1 MTERLLETGL
11 FLLAAILIYGFRDR
25 ILARLSRFDS
35 ANTQR
40 IVNEQRDRTDSLAH
54 FRHTLSRAEEQVE
67 AVSELTVPDART
79 GTPVTRYVFEGE
91 QFATRNE
98 AERVRAEK
106 IRALARSFYMELPV
120 ALAERKSDG
129 KLR

>member
-11 FLLAAILIYGFRDR
+11 FLLAAILVYGFRDR
-25 ILARLSRFDS
+25 ILARLSRFD
-35 ANTQR
+35 ATNRER

-67 AVSELTVPDART
+67 DVSEITLPDTRT
-79 GTPVTRYVFEGE
+79 GTPATRYLFEGE
-91 QFATRNE
+91 QFATRTE

-106 IRALARSFYMELPV
+106 VRSLARSFYVELPN
-120 ALAERKSDG
+120 ALAERKRDG